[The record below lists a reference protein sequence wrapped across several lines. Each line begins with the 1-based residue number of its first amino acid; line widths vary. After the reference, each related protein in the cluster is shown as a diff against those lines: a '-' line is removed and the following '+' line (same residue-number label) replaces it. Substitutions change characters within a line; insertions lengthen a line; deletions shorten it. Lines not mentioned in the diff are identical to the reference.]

1 MIRRVQLAGVLGAVS
16 CGLIT
21 PALAQD
27 ARPVTLEVMSEEER
41 RGLS

>member
-21 PALAQD
+21 PAFAPD
-27 ARPVTLEVMSEEER
+27 M
-41 RGLS
+41 